1 MTELDPKNLINTKK
15 FELRTLDVV
24 IKVAPDK
31 PELVQTKVIGGAK
44 FIMIRA
50 DEGVEMNGLNML
62 IEE

>member
-1 MTELDPKNLINTKK
+1 MTELDPKNLINMKK
-15 FELRTLDVV
+15 FELRTPDVV

-50 DEGVEMNGLNML
+50 DEGVELNGLNMS
-62 IEE
+62 I